1 MKIFF
6 SRYLSRFFY
15 LSLWVNVFLYFV
27 LVFLLLSIFFV
38 LATYNFLIFTLYD
51 FLKLSAS
58 YFLPDGSSF
67 LQSLSKEDELPKLL
81 AEENVLSKFFAR
93 VSLVLPLVWLTSH
106 VNGVINKRKKLYA
119 EYEHKRI
126 VMEFYVAFKDQVE
139 DSSILK
145 EAFAKSVT
153 DVATRF
159 PSTIGEAKESDS
171 PIDKILR
178 TFKREKDKNIKE
190 DD

>member
-27 LVFLLLSIFFV
+27 LVSLLLTIFFV
-38 LATYNFLIFTLYD
+38 LATYNFLIFVVYE
-51 FLKLSAS
+51 FLNLSVS
-58 YFLPDGSSF
+58 HLLPDNSSF
-67 LQSLSKEDELPKLL
+67 LQSFPKKSELLKLL
-81 AEENVLSKFFAR
+81 TEENVLSKFFGR
-93 VSLVLPLVWLTSH
+93 VSLALPLVWLASH

-126 VMEFYVAFKDQVE
+126 VMEFYVAFKDQIE
-139 DSSILK
+139 DNSILK

-153 DVATRF
+153 DVILRF
-159 PSTIGEAKESDS
+159 PSIIGKAQESDS
-171 PIDKILR
+171 PIDKILS
-178 TFKREKDKNIKE
+178 TFKKEKDTKE